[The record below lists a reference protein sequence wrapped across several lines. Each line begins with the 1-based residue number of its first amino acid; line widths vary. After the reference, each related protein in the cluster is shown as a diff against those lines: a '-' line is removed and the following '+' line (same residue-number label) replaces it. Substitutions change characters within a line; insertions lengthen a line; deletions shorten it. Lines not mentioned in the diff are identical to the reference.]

1 MPAVTKYLP
10 DATEVVRDNLLHE
23 GSLAALYDLTWNKQQ
38 SDLVFVPHN
47 VVRDEPKESRAKVEV
62 GDRVTALTWGVLI
75 RDEYR
80 YIMHCIWDIIGEY
93 GGSSSG
99 YRPLPNIER
108 IGVEDPPYNPF
119 VGLNV
124 EWSEEK
130 EIPGVVVSGT
140 SGIGKSLFLI
150 VVLAL
155 RLLAGQTTVYQF
167 RKDEFILFH
176 ADGVYHSEKMKND
189 LLFLPQHTW
198 FLVDGNEENA
208 VPPLSFLK
216 ACSSS
221 SRKLIMAASPRRDR
235 FEFTTKEM
243 GFRTVWMNP
252 FSLEEYVAARGLQ
265 APKTL
270 PRERDLETFFRLYGP
285 SVRAAYENAE
295 TPDIYK
301 RMVEGHIRRVSWDGV
316 SRALDDLAEG
326 YFESEF
332 SHRVLIAKR
341 LHDQPLEFYVEF
353 ASRIN
358 AELVLETFM
367 RRETEYGNKLYRLF
381 LKAPKA
387 RASAGNLL
395 EALSLNMFPL
405 GGQWQMRRMKKNAK
419 RRRDQDNQHWVIDE
433 TSPAFTLLIGHEGRA
448 VEILPGEQSTESRVF
463 SSVRRVEYGRSPS
476 PPAQDRA
483 GFYIPDA
490 DNQESFDAW
499 IYEPST
505 NHTVI
510 LQCTVKVSTYDIK
523 TKGLK
528 WLNKH
533 TVDVIVVCDEKGGT
547 DINTPFDDADLIRDV
562 YRLVY

>member
-1 MPAVTKYLP
+1 M
-10 DATEVVRDNLLHE
+10 
-23 GSLAALYDLTWNKQQ
+23 
-38 SDLVFVPHN
+38 
-47 VVRDEPKESRAKVEV
+47 
-62 GDRVTALTWGVLI
+62 GVLI

-80 YIMHCIWDIIGEY
+80 YILHCIWDIIGEY

-99 YRPLPNIER
+99 YQPQPSIGR
-108 IGVEDPPYNPF
+108 IGVEGPPYNPF
-119 VGLNV
+119 VGLTV

-140 SGIGKSLFLI
+140 PGIGKSLFLM

-155 RLLAGQTTVYQF
+155 CLLAGQTTVYQF
-167 RKDEFILFH
+167 KRDKFILFH
-176 ADGVYHSEKMKND
+176 ADGVYHSEKTKND

-198 FLVDGNEENA
+198 FLVDGNEENV

-221 SRKLIMAASPRRDR
+221 SRKLIMAASRA
-235 FEFTTKEM
+235 ETAS
-243 GFRTVWMNP
+243 N
-252 FSLEEYVAARGLQ
+252 SLLKKWATALRGLQ
-265 APKTL
+265 APNTL
-270 PRERDLETFFRLYGP
+270 PRERDLKTFFRLYGP
-285 SVRAAYENAE
+285 SARAAYENAE
-295 TPDIYK
+295 KPNIYK
-301 RMVEGHIRRVSWDGV
+301 HMVEGHIRGVSWDGINN
-316 SRALDDLAEG
+316 ALDDLAQG

-332 SHRVLIAKR
+332 SHRVLIARR

-353 ASRIN
+353 ASRII

-367 RRETEYGNKLYRLF
+367 HRETEYGNKLYRLF

-387 RASAGNLL
+387 RASTGNLL
-395 EALSLNMFPL
+395 ALSLNMLPL
-405 GGQWQMRRMKKNAK
+405 GGQWQMRRMKKIVK
-419 RRRDQDNQHWVIDE
+419 RRRDQHNQHWVIDE
-433 TSPAFTLLIGHEGRA
+433 TSPAFTLLVGHEGQA
-448 VEILPGEQSTESRVF
+448 VKILPSEQSTESHVF
-463 SSVRRVEYGRSPS
+463 SSVRRVEYGRNPS

-505 NHTVI
+505 NDTVI
-510 LQCTVKVSTYDIK
+510 LQCTVKVSTHDIK

-533 TVDVIVVCDEKGGT
+533 TVDVVVMCDEMGGT
-547 DINTPFDDADLIRDV
+547 DINMHPDVDLIRDV